1 MSFTTYRTMD
11 NDVVKKKCT
20 ILMVSEFFYPD
31 VGGIETHI
39 CALSTRLMELGYRV
53 VIVTRQF
60 GERRGIR
67 YMSNGLKVYH
77 IPTLFIV
84 RPCGIPTFIDTF
96 PLARNILIR
105 EAVDIVH
112 IHQTTTRYGSE
123 FIFIAYVMGL
133 KTVFTDHSLFSFIDW
148 GPTILT
154 LYLKSQ
160 SIILNH
166 IICVSNTHKENL
178 VLRTH
183 TDPNRISVIG
193 NAIESD
199 AFKPRSEPRNDDKI
213 VIVVISRLT
222 AIKGAMLLNAVIPIV
237 CHRHANVNFI
247 IGGDGPYYAS
257 IAEII
262 DKHYLHD
269 RVTLLGTVP
278 NHKVNDVLIKGDIFL
293 NTSKSESF
301 CIAILEAVSSGLL
314 CVATHVGGVHEI
326 LPRDMVLLSNYSPES
341 VADRIDDA
349 IKLLPSIDRFEFHN
363 RVREMYSWQRVA
375 QQVSDIYQTVLS
387 RPSIHPLDLL
397 NHYWRPT
404 TSFRP
409 IFIIMLVALYLMLWI
424 TDIVSPRDEIDIS
437 PDWSA
442 CMVNH

>member
-1 MSFTTYRTMD
+1 MD

-84 RPCGIPTFIDTF
+84 RPCGIPTFIDTL

-133 KTVFTDHSLFSFIDW
+133 KTVFTDHSLFSFIDL

-154 LYLKSQ
+154 L
-160 SIILNH
+160 
-166 IICVSNTHKENL
+166 
-178 VLRTH
+178 
-183 TDPNRISVIG
+183 
-193 NAIESD
+193 ESD

-409 IFIIMLVALYLMLWI
+409 IFIIMLVALYLILWI